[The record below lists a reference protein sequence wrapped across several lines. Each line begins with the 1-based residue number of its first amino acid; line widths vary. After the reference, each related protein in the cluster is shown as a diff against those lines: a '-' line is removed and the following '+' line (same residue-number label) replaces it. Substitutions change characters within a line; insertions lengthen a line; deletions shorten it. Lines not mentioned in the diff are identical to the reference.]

1 MKNKLIF
8 LVSIFFLY
16 ISEVNTFAVE
26 DFIFESKSIEIE
38 KNNNIIAKDGVKV
51 TTSDGLEIFADKSEY
66 NKNTKILKLDGNVK
80 IFDKIQN
87 FEINSDKIIYDKILE
102 KITSKTKTKIII
114 NNSHIISGKDIIFFK
129 SKLEIQSNE
138 PSTIEDKFDNLIKLK
153 GFNYSAKTKILKT
166 SKMELIDKEIKYL

>member
-51 TTSDGLEIFADKSEY
+51 NTSDGLEIFADKSEY
-66 NKNTKILKLDGNVK
+66 NKNTKILKLDGK
-80 IFDKIQN
+80 C
-87 FEINSDKIIYDKILE
+87 
-102 KITSKTKTKIII
+102 
-114 NNSHIISGKDIIFFK
+114 
-129 SKLEIQSNE
+129 
-138 PSTIEDKFDNLIKLK
+138 
-153 GFNYSAKTKILKT
+153 
-166 SKMELIDKEIKYL
+166 